1 MHVSVL
7 CPPLLNRNTLSAHI
21 NALTREI
28 EASQSDIEDQ
38 SLCNQITGNNHN
50 KFDKTLSTR
59 GPLTSFSPQRFQIFI
74 TQFLRIFKVKNEL
87 LCFTFTFTDYM
98 GRGLCQLSLET
109 YIF

>member
-28 EASQSDIEDQ
+28 EALQTDIEDQ
-38 SLCNQITGNNHN
+38 SLCNQQTGNNHD

-59 GPLTSFSPQRFQIFI
+59 GPLTSFFPPALSNIYHTVFAYFQG
-74 TQFLRIFKVKNEL
+74 QE
-87 LCFTFTFTDYM
+87 
-98 GRGLCQLSLET
+98 
-109 YIF
+109 